1 MKEQQQ
7 AHLIE
12 KLLTSEDSFYHEGKP
27 QVSKRVRKGA
37 TDKYSKF
44 ETFGAAGDSKSPKL
58 LSPHRYQ
65 K

>member
-27 QVSKRVRKGA
+27 QVSKRVRKRA
-37 TDKYSKF
+37 TD
-44 ETFGAAGDSKSPKL
+44 
-58 LSPHRYQ
+58 
-65 K
+65 